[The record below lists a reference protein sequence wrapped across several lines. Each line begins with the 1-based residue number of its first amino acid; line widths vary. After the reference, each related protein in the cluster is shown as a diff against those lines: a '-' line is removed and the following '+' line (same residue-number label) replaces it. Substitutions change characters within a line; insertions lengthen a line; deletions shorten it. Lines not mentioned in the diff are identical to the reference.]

1 MCDSTSNYLRQKEE
15 ASNQADRLKGTGA
28 VRTFETGATRDTDE
42 GKLDYEGF
50 ISPRVLQG
58 FAEYMHKHR
67 FQSDGDMRDSD
78 NWQKGMPYE
87 EYLKSALRH
96 FMDVWLYNRGEHDR
110 AREPLEEALYALMF
124 NVQGMLFELTR
135 EGDDATPVS

>member
-1 MCDSTSNYLRQKEE
+1 MSDSTSNYLRQKEE

-67 FQSDGDMRDSD
+67 IQSDGTLRDSD
-78 NWQKGMPYE
+78 NWQKGMPYD
-87 EYLKSALRH
+87 EYLKSAFRH
-96 FMDVWLYNRGEHDR
+96 FVDVWLHRRGERDL

-135 EGDDATPVS
+135 EDDDATPVS